1 MSAVAR
7 PKYVLSTARE
17 DPRQFVLSVA
27 TIVLVNVE
35 GRMEVETLP
44 AGEMVGVEADRGPDG
59 KFITVRWRDQEVRM
73 FAEDLRERGI
83 PVDRTLHVADAHP
96 RALNKLAANR

>member
-7 PKYVLSTARE
+7 PKCVLSTARE
-17 DPRQFVLSVA
+17 DARQFVLSLA

-44 AGEMVGVEADRGPDG
+44 AGELVGVEADRVPDG

-73 FAEDLRERGI
+73 FAVDLRERGI
-83 PVDRTLHVADAHP
+83 PCDRTLHVADAHP
-96 RALNKLAANR
+96 PALNKLAANR